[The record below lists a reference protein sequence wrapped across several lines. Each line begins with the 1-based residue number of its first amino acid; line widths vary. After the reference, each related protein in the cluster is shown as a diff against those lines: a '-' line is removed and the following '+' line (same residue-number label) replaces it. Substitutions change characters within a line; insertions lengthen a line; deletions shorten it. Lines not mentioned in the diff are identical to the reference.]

1 MKTVRNSSGTVRALI
16 ARDNPSFRSGLRSFL
31 ESQENIEVVGEA
43 DNGTLAI
50 EVAKLLKPDLILMDI
65 SMPGVGGPEVFRALK
80 GVSPKSR
87 MVMVNVNDGEG
98 YRDLARQMG
107 LSRFVSKRRL
117 KNRLPEVIGRLKGVK
132 DRASS
137 RARKS
142 SSHHHHASTP
152 SG

>member
-1 MKTVRNSSGTVRALI
+1 MKTVRNSSGTVRVLI
-16 ARDNPSFRSGLRSFL
+16 THDNPSFRSGLRSFL

-43 DNGTLAI
+43 DNGTLTI

-65 SMPGVGGPEVFRALK
+65 SLPGVAGPEEFRALK
-80 GVSPKSR
+80 RVSPNSR
-87 MVMVNVNDGEG
+87 IVMVNVNDEEG

-107 LSRFVSKRRL
+107 LHRFVSKRLL
-117 KNRLPEVIGRLKGVK
+117 KNRLPEVLGRLRRVK

-142 SSHHHHASTP
+142 STHHHHA
-152 SG
+152 